1 MWRPERRDYV
11 ASAARVLA
19 ISEEQVERF
28 PNLTLAE
35 SALAAPF
42 AGFGDQDAYPT
53 FELKA
58 AVLLERLAR
67 NHPLPDGN
75 KRAAFVVTVLFC
87 EENGRQWAEPDVE
100 VDASMVERVA
110 AGEVA
115 LDELAAWIG
124 ERTEPPS

>member
-1 MWRPERRDYV
+1 MWRPERRHYV
-11 ASAARVLA
+11 AAAARVLGV
-19 ISEEQVERF
+19 SKQQVERF
-28 PNLTLAE
+28 PNLALAE

-42 AGFGDQDAYPT
+42 AGFGDEDAYPT

-87 EENGRQWAEPDVE
+87 ESNGRPWAAPDADI
-100 VDASMVERVA
+100 DAPVVERVA
-110 AGEVA
+110 AGEVE
-115 LDELAAWIG
+115 LGELAEWIG
-124 ERTEPPS
+124 QRTRRPS

>member
-1 MWRPERRDYV
+1 MWRPRRRDYV
-11 ASAARVLA
+11 AAAARVLGVSRA
-19 ISEEQVERF
+19 QVERL
-28 PNLTLAE
+28 PNLALAE

-42 AGFGDQDAYPT
+42 AGFGDEDAYPT

-87 EENGRQWAEPDVE
+87 EANARPWAAPDAD

-110 AGEVA
+110 AGEVE
-115 LDELAAWIG
+115 LSELAEWIG
-124 ERTEPPS
+124 QRTRRPS

>member
-1 MWRPERRDYV
+1 MWRPERRHYV
-11 ASAARVLA
+11 AAAARVLA
-19 ISEEQVERF
+19 ISPEQVDRF

-42 AGFGDQDAYPT
+42 AGLGDEDAYPT

-75 KRAAFVVTVLFC
+75 KRAAFVLTVLFC
-87 EENGRQWAEPDVE
+87 ESNGRLWADPDVE
-100 VDASMVERVA
+100 IDAPMVERVA
-110 AGEVA
+110 AGEVE
-115 LDELAAWIG
+115 LDDLADWIAW
-124 ERTEPPS
+124 RLEPRS